1 MDNIYLGMLLE
12 EVVTAIGGKGYT
24 KLCVNYTTN
33 TFELTIGDSSKI
45 ISIKDGNVTFVE
57 QNDGSI
63 VSVAE
68 YNVCGE
74 IDTIKDMI
82 RNF

>member
-12 EVVTAIGGKGYT
+12 EVVTAISGKGYT
-24 KLCVNYTTN
+24 KLFVNYTAN
-33 TFELTIGDSSKI
+33 TIGLAIGESSKI
-45 ISIKDGNVTFVE
+45 ISIKDGIVTFVE
-57 QNDGSI
+57 YDYGI
-63 VSVAE
+63 VVTVAE

-74 IDTIKDMI
+74 IDAIKEMI